1 MNFGNAAAVV
11 HRAVALTAEYF
22 EVYRH
27 GSKVPRRN
35 DYMYIRTC
43 IVVVVVHMWGRLIV
57 VQVVRYSAFKI
68 A

>member
-43 IVVVVVHMWGRLIV
+43 IPGSSSSGPHVGAIDCGAGCPL
-57 VQVVRYSAFKI
+57 
-68 A
+68 